1 MSCGPAL
8 MSRTTSIWSERL
20 EDAGC
25 RVIYGF
31 SDYKIHSK
39 VCLITL
45 KGKSGIQYVTQI
57 GTGNFKTRRPQRPVH
72 RPLPHHRGSRA
83 SAWMQ
88 EFFSRKHGWGKS
100 GGAATTTSWSPPQH
114 LEADHP
120 PAHQGKRD
128 RPRATT
134 AASSSRR

>member
-1 MSCGPAL
+1 MEYLCAAAENGKEVTAVIEL
-8 MSRTTSIWSERL
+8 RARFDEQNNIDWSERL

-57 GTGNFKTRRPQRPVH
+57 GTGNYNEKTSEQYTDPVSYTH
-72 RPLPHHRGSRA
+72 LDVYKRQALA
-83 SAWMQ
+83 
-88 EFFSRKHGWGKS
+88 GWR
-100 GGAATTTSWSPPQH
+100 TTSLTPYPAGFPAGVSYLFAVV
-114 LEADHP
+114 LE
-120 PAHQGKRD
+120 RE
-128 RPRATT
+128 R
-134 AASSSRR
+134 